1 MNKLTI
7 LKNEEIIEKYLYRYR
22 HSPQSIKTRKYNLN
36 YFFNKKYFGY
46 SGHIFE
52 IDKRSLMDYFDY
64 LNHLE
69 TISLRTKK
77 MKWTILRTLLEFCME
92 YYDDFMIK
100 IPKNSIRWQNIHKE
114 PVTNKDIVMTKEEV
128 KKILTFLKN
137 NHYTYYL
144 IFRVFAET
152 GMRKGELIAIDYDK
166 VDLKKR
172 YIDTKGK
179 TGKKVYYLSKDLCNH
194 LDVYLEERKLKNVE
208 TKVLFLSNNLKRFS
222 NRPFNLYLKTVLN
235 KLRIKKNITCHTFRK
250 SLNTFRKLMDCP
262 KEDRKILI
270 NHKTKD
276 INVNAYVKLK
286 YNEYLD
292 LYDKWYPYSN
302 LNL

>member
-1 MNKLTI
+1 MNNLTN
-7 LKNEEIIEKYLYRYR
+7 LTNDKIIEAYLYRWR
-22 HSPQSIKTRKYNLN
+22 HSQQSITTRKYNLN

-46 SGHIFE
+46 SGHIF
-52 IDKRSLMDYFDY
+52 DMHKRNLMDYFDY

-69 TISLRTKK
+69 TISLNTKK
-77 MKWTILRTLLEFCME
+77 MKWTILRSFLAFCME
-92 YYDDFMIK
+92 YYDDFIIK
-100 IPKNSIRWQNIHKE
+100 IPTSIRWKNIHKE

-137 NHYTYYL
+137 THYTYYL

-172 YIDTKGK
+172 YIETIGK
-179 TGKKVYYLSKDLCNH
+179 MGKKVYYISKDLCNH
-194 LDVYLEERKLKNVE
+194 LDIYLEERKLKNVE
-208 TKVLFLSNNLKRFS
+208 TKVLFLSNNLRRYS
-222 NRPFNLYLKTVLN
+222 NRPFNVYLKIVLN
-235 KLRIKKNITCHTFRK
+235 KLGIEKNITCHTFRK
-250 SLNTFRKLMDCP
+250 SLNTFRKLMNCP

-286 YNEYLD
+286 YNDFID
-292 LYDKWYPYSN
+292 LYDKWYPYNN